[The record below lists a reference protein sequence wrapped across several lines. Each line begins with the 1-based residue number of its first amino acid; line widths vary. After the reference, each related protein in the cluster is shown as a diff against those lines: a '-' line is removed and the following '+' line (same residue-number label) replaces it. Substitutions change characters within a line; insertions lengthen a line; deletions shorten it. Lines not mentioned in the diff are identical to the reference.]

1 MSLLS
6 FTYAAFLMGTAFLFH
21 MCPARF
27 RPALLAI
34 ASVLFYS
41 ASSVISAGILLLAS
55 LAVFVA
61 AQTMDR
67 MAAEDARRKV
77 IFSAVIVALLA
88 YLLFIKLLP
97 DMRAAGTVPSSFT
110 QTFLASGVSYYT
122 FKLMGYLIDV
132 YWRKYPAWRS
142 PVEFVAFASFFPQ
155 LPAGPIQR
163 ANEFEL
169 PKSSMETSALMRAGL
184 RRILL
189 GIVKKTVLADQLAAI
204 ISYIDG
210 MQPHYS
216 NMLWFAAILY
226 ALELYFDFAAL
237 TDIAVGTAG
246 LFGIRSPENFACPYF
261 APNISQF
268 WRRWHMSLTFWL
280 TDYVFTPL
288 RMATRNLGNW
298 GLALSITANMVLI
311 GLWHGIN
318 IGFLLFGIIQSI
330 YLMVDSFTSA
340 ARKRFYRKHR
350 WADVLTDLI
359 GPFFVFLMIAFTLV
373 FFRAGN
379 FVNISYELRHLW
391 DGLTSPVASVTR
403 VYYGFGRMHFGLT
416 GIAVAAALVLELCSY
431 LRAKQ
436 NRVVAFLP
444 SFSSLPWAMRW
455 AVYYAAL
462 ATVITLH
469 QQSTHFIYVQF

>member
-1 MSLLS
+1 
-6 FTYAAFLMGTAFLFH
+6 
-21 MCPARF
+21 CPARL

-34 ASVLFYS
+34 VSILFYAVSS
-41 ASSVISAGILLLAS
+41 AISAGVLLIAA
-55 LAVFVA
+55 LAVFAVA
-61 AQTMDR
+61 RYMDQ
-67 MAAEDARRKV
+67 MDTASLQRRL
-77 IFSAVIVALLA
+77 IFTVALVVLLA

-97 DMRAAGTVPSSFT
+97 DMLAAGTVPSSFT
-110 QTFLASGVSYYT
+110 HTFLALGVSYYT

-132 YWRKYPAWRS
+132 YWRKYPAWSS

-163 ANEFEL
+163 ANEFKL
-169 PKSSMETSALMRAGL
+169 PRSSIETSALMRAGL

-189 GIVKKTVLADQLAAI
+189 GIVKKTVLADQLASI

-246 LFGIRSPENFACPYF
+246 LFGIRSPENFAHPYF
-261 APNISQF
+261 APSISQF

-318 IGFLLFGIIQSI
+318 IGFLLFGVIQSI

-350 WADVLTDLI
+350 WADVLTNLI

-373 FFRAGN
+373 FFRAGS

-391 DGLTSPVASVTR
+391 DGLESPVASVTR

-416 GIAVAAALVLELCSY
+416 GIAVTAALVLELCSY
-431 LRAKQ
+431 LRAQ
-436 NRVVAFLP
+436 QSRVVAFLP
-444 SFSSLPWAMRW
+444 SFSSLPLAMRW